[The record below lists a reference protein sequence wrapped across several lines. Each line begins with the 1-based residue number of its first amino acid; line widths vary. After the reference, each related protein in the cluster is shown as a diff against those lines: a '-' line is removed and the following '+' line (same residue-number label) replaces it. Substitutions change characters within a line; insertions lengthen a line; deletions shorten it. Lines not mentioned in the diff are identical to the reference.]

1 MSSSSG
7 NLYCL
12 SRFDCVWF
20 LGKVSAL
27 VLVQFE
33 VEMPQVVHIMP
44 QSFYNGFHLNL
55 GQSKRLCLLIVVIVM
70 MHLNATIGVYYSM

>member
-1 MSSSSG
+1 MSNISKSQGRCYSLSMSSSSG

-27 VLVQFE
+27 VLVQFK
-33 VEMPQVVHIMP
+33 VEMPQVVHILP
-44 QSFYNGFHLNL
+44 QSFYGFRLNL
-55 GQSKRLCLLIVVIVM
+55 GQSKRLCLLFIVM
-70 MHLNATIGVYYSM
+70 